1 MLVCDAPKVHN
12 FTEQVCEAAKRLNI
26 DICKLPHNST
36 TTTQP
41 CDCIAFRK
49 VKDRYFS
56 IFEHLKI
63 AGAYANAY
71 LDSDMSVRFKSDVPD
86 FLKTTKMKR
95 EEAEAKK

>member
-1 MLVCDAPKVHN
+1 MCDAPKVHN
-12 FTEQVCEAAKRLNI
+12 FTERVCAAAKHFDI

-49 VKDRYFS
+49 IKDRYYN

-63 AGAYANAY
+63 AGSYAYAY
-71 LDSDMSVRFKSDVPD
+71 LDSDMCVRFKPELPE
-86 FLKTTKMKR
+86 FLKTSQMKKD
-95 EEAEAKK
+95 EAKKK